1 MSETT
6 GRGALGW
13 LREDLRRFDLLVAT
27 VATVIVLAL
36 VAASPGEF
44 DSGWPE
50 VASGVGVF
58 VLLIFRRRA
67 PVALLFVALVWVAA
81 HVAIW
86 ERPTPMV
93 FAGFIL
99 LATASIRVERPVAI
113 GLGVLV
119 GAGAYVAGLVVNS
132 VELNDERAVIGIA
145 WAAVA
150 VGIGDAT
157 RTWRRYTASTQAE
170 LQSAVLAAE
179 AQAQAQVSEERLT
192 IAREVHDVLA
202 HNLSVMNVQTGAAL
216 HLLRSDPDTAETA
229 LIEAR
234 DAGRSVLHELTD
246 LLSVL
251 RHDGDEA
258 PTTSLPSV
266 DELGDL
272 VDKMRG
278 SGLAVEWRQ
287 SGEPADLAPM
297 TSLAAY
303 RIVQEAL
310 TNAAKHGNGSAELAT
325 TWGDGGLQ
333 IQVANA
339 LGTRAGEGSGQGLV
353 GMRERATLN
362 GGRLDASEIDGR
374 FVVDA
379 WLPVATTAEVSQ

>member
-1 MSETT
+1 MSDSAD
-6 GRGALGW
+6 RSLMAR
-13 LREDLRRFDLLVAT
+13 LRADPRRFDLLVAL
-27 VATVIVLAL
+27 VATVIGLAL

-67 PVALLFVALVWVAA
+67 PVALLLTSLVWVAA

-113 GLGVLV
+113 GLGLLV
-119 GAGAYVAGLVVNS
+119 GVGAYIAGLVVNS
-132 VELNDERAVIGIA
+132 VEVNDDRALIGIA

-150 VGIGDAT
+150 VGMGDAA
-157 RTWRRYTASTQAE
+157 RTWRRYTASAEAE

-179 AQAQAQVSEERLT
+179 AQAQAQISEERLT

-229 LIEAR
+229 LTEAR
-234 DAGRSVLHELTD
+234 EAGKSVLHELSD

-251 RHDGDEA
+251 RHDGDDA
-258 PTTSLPSV
+258 PTASLPSV
-266 DELGDL
+266 DELDDL
-272 VDKMRG
+272 VETMRG
-278 SGLAVEWRQ
+278 SGLVVEWRR
-287 SGEPADLAPM
+287 SGEPADLSPVA
-297 TSLAAY
+297 SLAAY
-303 RIVQEAL
+303 RIVQESL
-310 TNAAKHGNGSAELAT
+310 TNAAKHGTGSAELFTA
-325 TWGDGGLQ
+325 WSDGGLSVK
-333 IQVANA
+333 VANPV
-339 LGTRAGEGSGQGLV
+339 GSGDGDGSGQGLI
-353 GMRERATLN
+353 GMQERATLN
-362 GGRLDASEIDGR
+362 GGRLEAGEIDGR

-379 WLPVATTAEVSQ
+379 WLPATTRETAS